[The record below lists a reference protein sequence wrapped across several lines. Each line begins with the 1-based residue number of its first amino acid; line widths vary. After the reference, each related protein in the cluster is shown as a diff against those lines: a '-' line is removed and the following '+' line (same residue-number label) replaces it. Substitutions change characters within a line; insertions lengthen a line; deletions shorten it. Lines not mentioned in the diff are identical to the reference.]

1 MNKRMFR
8 LNYIFSALGLG
19 KLCRIVHILIR
30 FQNRQN
36 ASKFCTKFARNLRK
50 DAQGKRSPQQTRYVT
65 ENHKTV
71 ENSTNSLRI
80 HCIQLCGRRI
90 QKIKNEFYKIVSPI
104 SSSQPIFDIQLLQV
118 FFFSFSFYQ
127 GLFLLLCAI
136 DGLISY
142 YYLTAS
148 LYMYSRW
155 FNILLLSNCFSIHVF
170 SMV

>member
-19 KLCRIVHILIR
+19 KLCRIVHIHIR

-104 SSSQPIFDIQLLQV
+104 SSSQPIFDIQLLQG
-118 FFFSFSFYQ
+118 FFSLFHFIKASFCCFSIQ
-127 GLFLLLCAI
+127 L
-136 DGLISY
+136 Y
-142 YYLTAS
+142 Y
-148 LYMYSRW
+148 RW
-155 FNILLLSNCFSIHVF
+155 FNLLLLSNCFSIHVF